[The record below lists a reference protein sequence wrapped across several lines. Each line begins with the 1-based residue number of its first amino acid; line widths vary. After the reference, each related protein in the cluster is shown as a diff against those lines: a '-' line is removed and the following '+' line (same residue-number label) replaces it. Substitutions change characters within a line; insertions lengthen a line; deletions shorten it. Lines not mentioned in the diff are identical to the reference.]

1 MVAFAMTGVAVAI
14 IEFLFLPIVTGL
26 LLSVAAGPLGS
37 LMVWRRMAF
46 FGDTVAHSALLGVAL
61 SLLANVESTI
71 MVLAV
76 ALMIALLLW
85 VAEYKSLAATDTLL
99 GILSHSSLAIGMIV
113 FSLSPSQQ
121 ISLTGLL
128 FGDILLIGTTQVG
141 WVALIVLSAAL
152 LIIWRWK
159 QLVLMTL
166 SEDLA
171 AAEGVGIKRHRW
183 LISSL
188 IALTVA
194 IAIPVVG
201 ILLIT
206 ALLIIPA
213 ATARYW
219 ASTPVHMAITASMI
233 CGLGLI
239 IGLIGALLLDLPSG
253 PSIVVTL
260 SLTYALTRLFRKG
273 D

>member
-1 MVAFAMTGVAVAI
+1 MGI
-14 IEFLFLPIVTGL
+14 IEFLLLPIISGV
-26 LLSVAAGPLGS
+26 LLSIAAGPLGS

-61 SLLANVESTI
+61 SLMLSVESTI

-76 ALMIALLLW
+76 ALLIALLLW
-85 VAEYKSLAATDTLL
+85 IAEYKSLAATDTLL
-99 GILSHSSLAIGMIV
+99 GILSHSALAIGMIV

-128 FGDILLIGTTQVG
+128 FGDILLIDKAQVG
-141 WVALIVLSAAL
+141 WVAAVVVSATA
-152 LIIWRWK
+152 LIISRWRS
-159 QLVLMTL
+159 LVLMTL

-219 ASTPVHMAITASMI
+219 AKTPVRMAITASFI
-233 CGLGLI
+233 CGLGLV
-239 IGLIGALLLDLPSG
+239 IGLIGALVLDLPSG
-253 PSIVVTL
+253 PSIVV
-260 SLTYALTRLFRKG
+260 SLAMMYAATRLARTA